1 VDGIAPAMV
10 EPVRGFYRRRVER
23 YTHEIEQ
30 RATGKPVTPPQV
42 SVTSIELEALD
53 AEHQLLIKLRDDGLI
68 SDDVLRELQRDIDL
82 ATIRLL
88 GKST

>member
-1 VDGIAPAMV
+1 MV

-82 ATIRLL
+82 ATIRLS